1 MCVVY
6 LFQLASV
13 LLIVLMLCLCL
24 VPGKVFNIEVSA
36 VTESSLIVS
45 WEAPTDM
52 GGVDTVWYKVEY
64 RTGLEIFKVF
74 AKNLTATMAFISNLK
89 PNSLYTIQVTAVNVV
104 GIGISDDVMDSTVA
118 ASKQVV
124 FV

>member
-36 VTESSLIVS
+36 ITESSLIVS

-118 ASKQVV
+118 AGKQVV